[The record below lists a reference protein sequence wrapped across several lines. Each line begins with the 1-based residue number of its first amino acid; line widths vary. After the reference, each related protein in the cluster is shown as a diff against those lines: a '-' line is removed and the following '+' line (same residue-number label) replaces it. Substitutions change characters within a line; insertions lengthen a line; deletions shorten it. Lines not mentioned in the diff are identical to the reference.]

1 MHAAPAADC
10 WDYHFGGKGRAYY
23 LNDQRY
29 EFTGLEATFGVEGV
43 LAGGVGQQIGGWRF
57 DVETE
62 IFFNQPFDRNIL
74 VDSPIRQSFA
84 RNFDIDPLQISQ
96 FFLSARKGD
105 FYAAGGRFVTPFG
118 RFYYPQYTNNF
129 SDGPFI
135 RSEAIYNRET
145 GALVQWDP
153 GWLVVTGALTNGGPE
168 RDTNS
173 SKAFIGRIG
182 VDFGWLT
189 AGASIKE
196 QDGVSSEGNKQ
207 FNNHIGLDAMV
218 RFGRWVISGEV
229 IRDEYGFRRPGFDP
243 LDIFWGRSIY
253 FRDQNQAFMDPI
265 RGTGYYV
272 DVGYEGDRWNIH
284 LNYGDYI
291 PENIGVSL
299 HDHPNHRGLVKAA
312 YRPSQHWE
320 IYGFALIENSISL
333 EYFDNYQGVP
343 LEKFRHGLMYGIGS
357 QFVF

>member
-1 MHAAPAADC
+1 M
-10 WDYHFGGKGRAYY
+10 GGRAGYY

-74 VDSPIRQSFA
+74 VDLPIRQSFA

-153 GWLVVTGALTNGGPE
+153 GWLVVTCSHQ
-168 RDTNS
+168 R
-173 SKAFIGRIG
+173 R
-182 VDFGWLT
+182 
-189 AGASIKE
+189 AGA
-196 QDGVSSEGNKQ
+196 
-207 FNNHIGLDAMV
+207 
-218 RFGRWVISGEV
+218 
-229 IRDEYGFRRPGFDP
+229 
-243 LDIFWGRSIY
+243 
-253 FRDQNQAFMDPI
+253 
-265 RGTGYYV
+265 GY
-272 DVGYEGDRWNIH
+272 
-284 LNYGDYI
+284 
-291 PENIGVSL
+291 
-299 HDHPNHRGLVKAA
+299 
-312 YRPSQHWE
+312 Q
-320 IYGFALIENSISL
+320 
-333 EYFDNYQGVP
+333 
-343 LEKFRHGLMYGIGS
+343 
-357 QFVF
+357 

>member
-1 MHAAPAADC
+1 M
-10 WDYHFGGKGRAYY
+10 
-23 LNDQRY
+23 
-29 EFTGLEATFGVEGV
+29 
-43 LAGGVGQQIGGWRF
+43 
-57 DVETE
+57 
-62 IFFNQPFDRNIL
+62 
-74 VDSPIRQSFA
+74 
-84 RNFDIDPLQISQ
+84 
-96 FFLSARKGD
+96 
-105 FYAAGGRFVTPFG
+105 
-118 RFYYPQYTNNF
+118 
-129 SDGPFI
+129 
-135 RSEAIYNRET
+135 
-145 GALVQWDP
+145 
-153 GWLVVTGALTNGGPE
+153 
-168 RDTNS
+168 
-173 SKAFIGRIG
+173 
-182 VDFGWLT
+182 
-189 AGASIKE
+189 
-196 QDGVSSEGNKQ
+196 SSEGNKQ

-320 IYGFALIENSISL
+320 IYGFALIENSITL

-343 LEKFRHGLMYGIGS
+343 LEKFRHGLMYGIGT